1 MATLKEKRASV
12 HYVNNKDFSQA
23 VVDYVSSVNV
33 AKAAEKE
40 VPIIPNNIGECFLRI
55 CEGLSHKYNFI
66 NYTYRDEMVMDAVE
80 NCVKAITNYDVNKA
94 TRTGLPNAFAY
105 FTQISYFAFLRR
117 IAKEKKQADI
127 KVLYMEH
134 SGIGAFADFGDDSS
148 HAGEG
153 MVERIRIKNDT
164 FFKGDGSTPEN
175 ADAHRNQ
182 FGKPRKVA
190 VSKKLSDPDEV
201 WSPDLKL
208 LETFFSFEDEETIE
222 NA

>member
-12 HYVNNKDFSQA
+12 HYVNNKEFSQA
-23 VVDYVSSVNV
+23 VVDYVRSVNE
-33 AKAAEKE
+33 AKEAGKE
-40 VPIIPNNIGECFLRI
+40 PGIIPNYVGMCFLKI

-127 KVLYMEH
+127 KVLYAEH
-134 SGIGAFADFGDDSS
+134 SGSNAFADFGSDSD
-148 HAGEG
+148 HTGEG
-153 MVERIRIKNDT
+153 MIERIRTKNDT
-164 FFKGDGSTPEN
+164 FFKGDKAAGVE
-175 ADAHRNQ
+175 DKEAHKNQ
-182 FGKPRKVA
+182 FGKPRKSA
-190 VSKKLSDPDEV
+190 VQKRAILDENGEELLVTKKQLTIIES
-201 WSPDLKL
+201 
-208 LETFFSFEDEETIE
+208 FFID
-222 NA
+222 